1 MYLQDIMMYPMKNY
15 QLLAFLLFS
24 SQILGQ
30 PFIGQREITNYEK
43 KKYNAGTKNWQIQQ
57 DKQGR
62 MYFANNEGVLS
73 FDGNYWELYP
83 LPNKTIVWSVE
94 MVNNQLFV
102 GGQDEMGF
110 LSPDKSGQLSFHS
123 LKSYLDESD
132 QKFAD
137 IWNIVNVGDD
147 IFFRSIS
154 RLFKWN
160 KGKMKVYQPNS
171 TWFFLGK
178 FQSKVIAHDEAR
190 GIMIYKNGN
199 WELFIKKQELPE
211 NFYITSISDYT
222 PGSSIITTSKNG
234 LFKLTEEGIKPLTIK
249 GINNKDH
256 FTSIVKVDEFN
267 YVLGTY
273 NNGVYLFNEKNEV
286 IESFTKQ
293 EGLQNNNLRS
303 LYIDKSK
310 NIWMGLNNGISFIPF
325 NNAIKDINPVDFRD
339 GSGYSMA
346 VHNNHM
352 YFASS
357 NGVYEL
363 PFENKKDL
371 SFLKNNLTNI
381 SEGQTW
387 KLGILNNQLYAG
399 KEDGLYQIENRS
411 AKVVDKK
418 SGYWTFETLSNKQ
431 NITVTGSYEQVR
443 LFEQK
448 EGKWNDLGN
457 IKSFSGSARFLAIDT
472 NNYIWVSH
480 PYRGVYKISLKDST
494 TKLYTSDHGLP
505 STLNNHV
512 YKIKNKVLIATE
524 KGIFEYNELRDNF
537 EVSSYYK
544 NIYGEKS
551 VRYLKEDVQGNIWFV
566 EDKNLGVIDL
576 SGKKPTII
584 YIPELNGNIL
594 SGFEN
599 VYSYDNYNTFI
610 GGQKGFYQ
618 INFEKYKEN
627 TIPLK
632 ILIRKVKIKGDVD
645 SVLFGG
651 YNQDIN
657 EDQSLSSLGKAKVKF
672 QLNSFHFEYVAP
684 LFEQQ
689 INLEYSYRL
698 KGFDKTWS
706 NWNKK
711 TEKDYT
717 NLPAGNYTFEVKA
730 RNSLNNESPITSYNF
745 EVLAP
750 WYFNFWSICFY
761 GFLLFVLLYLFY
773 KLQAKKYLNRYQ
785 EQQKELELKHQFEL
799 EKTEKELIQLKNEKL
814 ETEIE
819 FKNSELAS
827 SAMNLVQKKEFILKI
842 KETLQHLNKNERE
855 SMDSV
860 DLKKLL
866 RSLSEEE
873 KLNDEWE
880 QFSIH
885 FNNVHGDFLIK
896 LSEKYPT
903 LKAHELKLSA
913 YLRMNL
919 TSKEIAQL
927 MSISVRGVEISRYRL
942 RKKLNIPT
950 ETNLF
955 QFLFEI

>member
-1 MYLQDIMMYPMKNY
+1 MYSMKNY

-43 KKYNAGTKNWQIQQ
+43 KKYNAGTQNWQIQQ

-83 LPNKTIVWSVE
+83 LPNKTIVWSIE
-94 MVNNQLFV
+94 MANNKLFV
-102 GGQDEMGF
+102 GGQDEIGY
-110 LSPDKSGQLSFHS
+110 LSPNDGGQLVFHS
-123 LKSYLDESD
+123 LKSLLDESD

-137 IWNIVNVGDD
+137 IWNIVHVGED

-154 RLFKWN
+154 RLFKLN
-160 KGKMKVYQPNS
+160 KGKMKVYQPSS

-178 FQSKVIAHDEAR
+178 FQNKVIAHDETR
-190 GIMIYKNGN
+190 GIMMYKNGN
-199 WELFIKKQELPE
+199 WEVFIKKQDLPE

-222 PGSSIITTSKNG
+222 QGSSIITTSKNG
-234 LFKLTEEGIKPLTIK
+234 LFQLTEEGIKPLTIK
-249 GINNKDH
+249 GVNNNQH
-256 FTSIVKVDEFN
+256 FTSVVKIDEFN
-267 YVLGTY
+267 YILGTY
-273 NNGVYLFNEKNEV
+273 NNGLYLFNEKNEV
-286 IESFTKQ
+286 IESFSKQ

-303 LYIDKSK
+303 LYVDKSK

-325 NNAIKDINPVDFRD
+325 NNAIKDINPVNFGD

-346 VHNNHM
+346 VHKNHM

-357 NGVYEL
+357 NGTFEL

-371 SFLKNNLTNI
+371 SYLKNDLTNI

-399 KEDGLYQIENRS
+399 KEDGLYQIENKN

-418 SGYWTFETLSNKQ
+418 SGYWIFETLSNKQ
-431 NITVTGSYEQVR
+431 NIVVTGSYEQVR
-443 LFEQK
+443 LFDHN
-448 EGKWNDLGN
+448 EGQLKDIGN
-457 IKSFSGSARFLAIDT
+457 IKSFAGSARFLATDADQH
-472 NNYIWVSH
+472 IWISH
-480 PYRGVYKISLKDST
+480 PYRGVYKINLKDSS
-494 TKLYTSDHGLP
+494 TKLYTSDQGLP

-524 KGIFEYNELRDNF
+524 RGIFEYNEVNDRF
-537 EVSSYYK
+537 EISSYYK
-544 NIYGEKS
+544 KIYGDKS
-551 VRYLKEDVQGNIWFV
+551 VRYLKEDVLGNIWFV
-566 EDKNLGVIDL
+566 QDKNLGVIDL
-576 SGKKPTII
+576 SGPKPSIV

-599 VYSYDNYNTFI
+599 VYSYDKYNTFI

-627 TIPLK
+627 ISPLK
-632 ILIRKVKIKGDVD
+632 IFIRNVKIKGDVD

-651 YNQDIN
+651 YHGDIN
-657 EDQSLSSLGKAKVKF
+657 EEQSLSNIGNAKVAY
-672 QLNSFHFEYVAP
+672 QLNSFHFEYVSP
-684 LFEQQ
+684 FFEQQ
-689 INLEYSYRL
+689 TNLEYSYRL

-706 NWNKK
+706 DWNKK

-717 NLPAGNYTFEVKA
+717 NLSIGYYVFEVKA
-730 RNSLNNESPITSYNF
+730 RNNLNNESPVTSYIF
-745 EVLAP
+745 QVLPP
-750 WYFNFWSICFY
+750 WYFNIWSIAFY
-761 GFLLFVLLYLFY
+761 GILLFILIYLLY
-773 KLQAKKYLNRYQ
+773 KLQAKKYSKRYQ
-785 EQQKELELKHQFEL
+785 EQQKELELKHQIEL
-799 EKTEKELIQLKNEKL
+799 EKTDKELIQLKNEKL

-842 KETLQHLNKNERE
+842 KETLQHLNKSEKE
-855 SMDSV
+855 SMDSQ

-896 LSEKYPT
+896 LSEKYPI

>member
-1 MYLQDIMMYPMKNY
+1 MYSMKNY

-43 KKYNAGTKNWQIQQ
+43 KKYNAGTQNWQIQQ

-73 FDGNYWELYP
+73 FDGNYWALYP
-83 LPNKTIVWSVE
+83 LPNKTIVWSIE
-94 MVNNQLFV
+94 MANNKLFV
-102 GGQDEMGF
+102 GGQDEIGY
-110 LSPDKSGQLSFHS
+110 LSPNDGGQLVFHS
-123 LKSYLDESD
+123 LKSLLDESD

-137 IWNIVNVGDD
+137 IWNIVHVGED

-154 RLFKWN
+154 RLFKLN
-160 KGKMKVYQPNS
+160 KGKMKVYQPSS

-178 FQSKVIAHDEAR
+178 FQNKVIAHDETR
-190 GIMIYKNGN
+190 GIMMYKNGN
-199 WELFIKKQELPE
+199 WEVFIKKQDLPE

-222 PGSSIITTSKNG
+222 QGSSIITTSKNG
-234 LFKLTEEGIKPLTIK
+234 LFQLTEEGIKPLTIK
-249 GINNKDH
+249 GVNNNQH
-256 FTSIVKVDEFN
+256 FTSVVKIDEFN
-267 YVLGTY
+267 YILGTY
-273 NNGVYLFNEKNEV
+273 NNGLYLFNEKNEV

-293 EGLQNNNLRS
+293 EGLQNNNIRS
-303 LYIDKSK
+303 LYVDKSK

-325 NNAIKDINPVDFRD
+325 NNAIKDINPVNFGD

-346 VHNNHM
+346 VHKNHM

-357 NGVYEL
+357 NGTFEL

-371 SFLKNNLTNI
+371 SYLKNDLTNI

-387 KLGILNNQLYAG
+387 KLGMLNNQLYAG
-399 KEDGLYQIENRS
+399 KEDGLYQIENRN

-418 SGYWTFETLSNKQ
+418 SGYWIFETLSNKQ
-431 NITVTGSYEQVR
+431 NIVVTGSYEQVR
-443 LFEQK
+443 LFDYN
-448 EGKWNDLGN
+448 EGQLKDIGN
-457 IKSFSGSARFLAIDT
+457 IKSFAGSARFLATDADQ
-472 NNYIWVSH
+472 NIWISH
-480 PYRGVYKISLKDST
+480 PYRGVYKINLKDSS
-494 TKLYTSDHGLP
+494 TKLYTSDQGLP

-524 KGIFEYNELRDNF
+524 RGIFEYNEVNDRF
-537 EVSSYYK
+537 EMSSYYK
-544 NIYGEKS
+544 KIYGDKS
-551 VRYLKEDVQGNIWFV
+551 VRYLKEDVLGNIWFV
-566 EDKNLGVIDL
+566 QDKNLGVIDL
-576 SGKKPTII
+576 SGPKPSIV

-599 VYSYDNYNTFI
+599 VYSYDKYNTFI

-627 TIPLK
+627 ISPLK
-632 ILIRKVKIKGDVD
+632 IFIRNVKIKGDVD

-651 YNQDIN
+651 YHGDIN
-657 EDQSLSSLGKAKVKF
+657 EEQSLSNIGNAKVAY
-672 QLNSFHFEYVAP
+672 QLNSFHFEYVSP
-684 LFEQQ
+684 FFEQQ
-689 INLEYSYRL
+689 TNLEYSYRL

-706 NWNKK
+706 DWNKK

-717 NLPAGNYTFEVKA
+717 NLSIGYYVFEVKA
-730 RNSLNNESPITSYNF
+730 RNNLNNESPVTSYIF
-745 EVLAP
+745 QVLPP
-750 WYFNFWSICFY
+750 WYFNIWSITFY
-761 GFLLFVLLYLFY
+761 GILLFILIYLLY
-773 KLQAKKYLNRYQ
+773 KLQAKKYSKRYQ
-785 EQQKELELKHQFEL
+785 EQQKELELKHQIEL
-799 EKTEKELIQLKNEKL
+799 EKTDKELIQLKNEKL

-842 KETLQHLNKNERE
+842 KETLQHLNKSEKE
-855 SMDSV
+855 SMDSQ

-896 LSEKYPT
+896 LSEKYPI

>member
-627 TIPLK
+627 TIQLK

-730 RNSLNNESPITSYNF
+730 RNNLNNESPITSYNF

>member
-381 SEGQTW
+381 SEGKTW

-443 LFEQK
+443 LF
-448 EGKWNDLGN
+448 
-457 IKSFSGSARFLAIDT
+457 
-472 NNYIWVSH
+472 
-480 PYRGVYKISLKDST
+480 
-494 TKLYTSDHGLP
+494 
-505 STLNNHV
+505 
-512 YKIKNKVLIATE
+512 
-524 KGIFEYNELRDNF
+524 
-537 EVSSYYK
+537 
-544 NIYGEKS
+544 
-551 VRYLKEDVQGNIWFV
+551 
-566 EDKNLGVIDL
+566 
-576 SGKKPTII
+576 
-584 YIPELNGNIL
+584 
-594 SGFEN
+594 
-599 VYSYDNYNTFI
+599 
-610 GGQKGFYQ
+610 
-618 INFEKYKEN
+618 
-627 TIPLK
+627 
-632 ILIRKVKIKGDVD
+632 
-645 SVLFGG
+645 
-651 YNQDIN
+651 
-657 EDQSLSSLGKAKVKF
+657 
-672 QLNSFHFEYVAP
+672 
-684 LFEQQ
+684 
-689 INLEYSYRL
+689 
-698 KGFDKTWS
+698 
-706 NWNKK
+706 
-711 TEKDYT
+711 
-717 NLPAGNYTFEVKA
+717 
-730 RNSLNNESPITSYNF
+730 
-745 EVLAP
+745 
-750 WYFNFWSICFY
+750 
-761 GFLLFVLLYLFY
+761 
-773 KLQAKKYLNRYQ
+773 
-785 EQQKELELKHQFEL
+785 
-799 EKTEKELIQLKNEKL
+799 
-814 ETEIE
+814 
-819 FKNSELAS
+819 
-827 SAMNLVQKKEFILKI
+827 
-842 KETLQHLNKNERE
+842 
-855 SMDSV
+855 
-860 DLKKLL
+860 
-866 RSLSEEE
+866 
-873 KLNDEWE
+873 
-880 QFSIH
+880 
-885 FNNVHGDFLIK
+885 
-896 LSEKYPT
+896 
-903 LKAHELKLSA
+903 
-913 YLRMNL
+913 
-919 TSKEIAQL
+919 
-927 MSISVRGVEISRYRL
+927 
-942 RKKLNIPT
+942 
-950 ETNLF
+950 
-955 QFLFEI
+955 

>member
-1 MYLQDIMMYPMKNY
+1 MKNY

-43 KKYNAGTKNWQIQQ
+43 KKYNAGTQNWQIQQ

-83 LPNKTIVWSVE
+83 LPNKTIVWSIE
-94 MVNNQLFV
+94 MANNKLFV
-102 GGQDEMGF
+102 GGQDEIGY
-110 LSPDKSGQLSFHS
+110 LSPNDGGQLVFHS
-123 LKSYLDESD
+123 LKSLLDESD

-137 IWNIVNVGDD
+137 IWNIVHVGED

-154 RLFKWN
+154 RLFKLN
-160 KGKMKVYQPNS
+160 KGKMKVYQPSS

-178 FQSKVIAHDEAR
+178 FQNKVIAHDETR
-190 GIMIYKNGN
+190 GIMMYKNGN
-199 WELFIKKQELPE
+199 WEVFIKKQDLPE

-222 PGSSIITTSKNG
+222 QGSSIITTSKNG
-234 LFKLTEEGIKPLTIK
+234 LFQLTEEGIKTLTIK
-249 GINNKDH
+249 GVNNNQH
-256 FTSIVKVDEFN
+256 FTSVVKIDEFN
-267 YVLGTY
+267 YILGTY
-273 NNGVYLFNEKNEV
+273 NNGLYLFNEKNEV
-286 IESFTKQ
+286 IESFSKQ

-325 NNAIKDINPVDFRD
+325 NNAIKDINPVNFGD

-346 VHNNHM
+346 VHKNHM

-357 NGVYEL
+357 NGTFEM

-371 SFLKNNLTNI
+371 SYLKNDLTNI

-387 KLGILNNQLYAG
+387 KLGMLNNQLYAG
-399 KEDGLYQIENRS
+399 KEDGLYQIENRN

-418 SGYWTFETLSNKQ
+418 SGYWIFETLSNKQ
-431 NITVTGSYEQVR
+431 NIIVTGSYEQVR
-443 LFEQK
+443 LFDHN
-448 EGKWNDLGN
+448 EGQLKDIGN
-457 IKSFSGSARFLAIDT
+457 IKSFAGSARFLATDADQH
-472 NNYIWVSH
+472 IWISH
-480 PYRGVYKISLKDST
+480 PYRGVYKINLKDSS
-494 TKLYTSDHGLP
+494 TKLYTSDQGLP

-524 KGIFEYNELRDNF
+524 RGIFEYNEVNDRF
-537 EVSSYYK
+537 EISSYYK
-544 NIYGEKS
+544 KIYGDKS
-551 VRYLKEDVQGNIWFV
+551 VRYLKEDVLGNIWFV
-566 EDKNLGVIDL
+566 QDKNLGVIDL
-576 SGKKPTII
+576 SGPKPSIV

-599 VYSYDNYNTFI
+599 VYSYDKYNTFI

-627 TIPLK
+627 ISPLK
-632 ILIRKVKIKGDVD
+632 IFIRNVKIKGDVD

-651 YNQDIN
+651 YHGDIN
-657 EDQSLSSLGKAKVKF
+657 EEKSLPNIGNAKVAYK
-672 QLNSFHFEYVAP
+672 LNSFHFEYVSP
-684 LFEQQ
+684 FFEQQ
-689 INLEYSYRL
+689 TNLEYSYRL

-706 NWNKK
+706 DWNKK

-717 NLPAGNYTFEVKA
+717 NLSIGYYVFEVKA
-730 RNSLNNESPITSYNF
+730 RNNLNNESPVTSYIF
-745 EVLAP
+745 QVLPP
-750 WYFNFWSICFY
+750 WYFNIWSIAFY
-761 GFLLFVLLYLFY
+761 GILLFILIYLLY
-773 KLQAKKYLNRYQ
+773 KLQAKKYSKRYQ
-785 EQQKELELKHQFEL
+785 EQQKELELKHQIEL
-799 EKTEKELIQLKNEKL
+799 EKTDKELIQLKNEKL

-842 KETLQHLNKNERE
+842 KETLQHLNKSEKE
-855 SMDSV
+855 SMDSQ

-896 LSEKYPT
+896 LSEKYPI

>member
-1 MYLQDIMMYPMKNY
+1 MYSMKNY

-43 KKYNAGTKNWQIQQ
+43 KKYNAGTQNWQIQQ

-83 LPNKTIVWSVE
+83 LPNKTIVWSIE
-94 MVNNQLFV
+94 MANNKLFV
-102 GGQDEMGF
+102 GGQDEIGY
-110 LSPDKSGQLSFHS
+110 LSPNDGGQLVFHS
-123 LKSYLDESD
+123 LKSLLDESD

-137 IWNIVNVGDD
+137 IWNIVHVGED

-160 KGKMKVYQPNS
+160 KGKMKVYQPSS

-178 FQSKVIAHDEAR
+178 FQNKVIAHDETR
-190 GIMIYKNGN
+190 GIMMYKNGN
-199 WELFIKKQELPE
+199 WEVFIKKQDLPE

-222 PGSSIITTSKNG
+222 QGSSIITTSKNG
-234 LFKLTEEGIKPLTIK
+234 LFQLTEEGIKPLTIK
-249 GINNKDH
+249 GVNNNQH
-256 FTSIVKVDEFN
+256 FTSVVKIDEFN
-267 YVLGTY
+267 YILGTY
-273 NNGVYLFNEKNEV
+273 NNGLYLFNEKNEV
-286 IESFTKQ
+286 IESFSKQ
-293 EGLQNNNLRS
+293 EGLQNSNLRS

-325 NNAIKDINPVDFRD
+325 NNAIKDINPVNFGD

-346 VHNNHM
+346 VHKNHM

-357 NGVYEL
+357 NGTFEM

-371 SFLKNNLTNI
+371 SYLKNDLTNI

-399 KEDGLYQIENRS
+399 KEDGLYQIENKN

-418 SGYWTFETLSNKQ
+418 SGYWIFETLSNKQ
-431 NITVTGSYEQVR
+431 NIVVTGSYEQVR
-443 LFEQK
+443 LFNHN
-448 EGKWNDLGN
+448 EGQLKDIGN
-457 IKSFSGSARFLAIDT
+457 IKSFAGSARFLATDADQ
-472 NNYIWVSH
+472 NIWISH
-480 PYRGVYKISLKDST
+480 PYRGVYKINLKDSS
-494 TKLYTSDHGLP
+494 TKLYTSDQGLP

-524 KGIFEYNELRDNF
+524 RGIFEYNEVNDRF
-537 EVSSYYK
+537 EISSYYK
-544 NIYGEKS
+544 KIYGDKS
-551 VRYLKEDVQGNIWFV
+551 VRYLKEDVLGNIWFV
-566 EDKNLGVIDL
+566 QDKNLGVIDL
-576 SGKKPTII
+576 SGPKPSIV

-599 VYSYDNYNTFI
+599 VYSYDKYNTFI

-627 TIPLK
+627 ISPLK
-632 ILIRKVKIKGDVD
+632 IFIRNVKIKGDVD

-651 YNQDIN
+651 YHGDIN
-657 EDQSLSSLGKAKVKF
+657 EEQSLSNIGNAKVAY
-672 QLNSFHFEYVAP
+672 QLNSFHFEYVSP
-684 LFEQQ
+684 FFEQQ
-689 INLEYSYRL
+689 TNLEYSYRL

-706 NWNKK
+706 DWNKK

-717 NLPAGNYTFEVKA
+717 NLSIGYYVFEVKA
-730 RNSLNNESPITSYNF
+730 RNNLNNESPVTSYIF
-745 EVLAP
+745 QVLPP
-750 WYFNFWSICFY
+750 WYFNIWSITFY
-761 GFLLFVLLYLFY
+761 GILLFILIYLLY
-773 KLQAKKYLNRYQ
+773 KLQAKKYSKRYQ
-785 EQQKELELKHQFEL
+785 EQQKELELKHQIEL
-799 EKTEKELIQLKNEKL
+799 EKTDKELVQLKNEKL

-842 KETLQHLNKNERE
+842 KETLQHLNKSEKE
-855 SMDSV
+855 SMDSQ

-896 LSEKYPT
+896 LSEKYPI

>member
-1 MYLQDIMMYPMKNY
+1 MYSMKNY

-43 KKYNAGTKNWQIQQ
+43 KKYNAGTQNWQIQQ

-83 LPNKTIVWSVE
+83 LPNKTIVWSIE
-94 MVNNQLFV
+94 MANNKLFV
-102 GGQDEMGF
+102 GGQDEIGY
-110 LSPDKSGQLSFHS
+110 LSPNDGGQLVFHS
-123 LKSYLDESD
+123 LKSLLDESD

-137 IWNIVNVGDD
+137 IWNIVHVGED

-160 KGKMKVYQPNS
+160 KGKMKVYQPSS

-178 FQSKVIAHDEAR
+178 FQNKVIAHDETR
-190 GIMIYKNGN
+190 GIMMYKNGN
-199 WELFIKKQELPE
+199 LEVFIKKQDLPE

-222 PGSSIITTSKNG
+222 QGSSIITTSKNG
-234 LFKLTEEGIKPLTIK
+234 LFQLTEEGIKPLTIK
-249 GINNKDH
+249 GVNNNQH
-256 FTSIVKVDEFN
+256 FTSVVKIDEFN
-267 YVLGTY
+267 YILGTY
-273 NNGVYLFNEKNEV
+273 NNGLYLFNEKNEV
-286 IESFTKQ
+286 IESFSKQ
-293 EGLQNNNLRS
+293 EGLQNSNLRS

-325 NNAIKDINPVDFRD
+325 NNAIKDINPVNFGD

-346 VHNNHM
+346 VHKNHM

-357 NGVYEL
+357 NGTFEM

-371 SFLKNNLTNI
+371 SYLKNDLTNI

-399 KEDGLYQIENRS
+399 KEDGLYQIENKN

-418 SGYWTFETLSNKQ
+418 SGYWIFETLSNKQ
-431 NITVTGSYEQVR
+431 NIVVTGSYEQVR
-443 LFEQK
+443 LFNHN
-448 EGKWNDLGN
+448 EGQLKDIGN
-457 IKSFSGSARFLAIDT
+457 IKSFAGSARFLATDADQH
-472 NNYIWVSH
+472 IWISH
-480 PYRGVYKISLKDST
+480 PYRGVYKINLKDSS
-494 TKLYTSDHGLP
+494 TKLYTSDQGLP

-524 KGIFEYNELRDNF
+524 RGIFEYNEVNDRF
-537 EVSSYYK
+537 EISSYYK
-544 NIYGEKS
+544 KIYGDKS
-551 VRYLKEDVQGNIWFV
+551 VRYLKEDVLGNIWFV
-566 EDKNLGVIDL
+566 QDKNLGVIDL
-576 SGKKPTII
+576 SGPKPSIV

-599 VYSYDNYNTFI
+599 VYSYDKYNTFI

-627 TIPLK
+627 ISPLK
-632 ILIRKVKIKGDVD
+632 IFIRNVKIKGDVD

-651 YNQDIN
+651 YHGDIN
-657 EDQSLSSLGKAKVKF
+657 EEQSLSNIGNAKVAY
-672 QLNSFHFEYVAP
+672 QLNSFHFEYVSP
-684 LFEQQ
+684 FFEQQ
-689 INLEYSYRL
+689 TNLEYSYRL

-706 NWNKK
+706 DWNKK

-717 NLPAGNYTFEVKA
+717 NLSIGYYVFEVKA
-730 RNSLNNESPITSYNF
+730 RNNLNNESPVTSYIF
-745 EVLAP
+745 QVLPP
-750 WYFNFWSICFY
+750 WYFNIWSITFY
-761 GFLLFVLLYLFY
+761 GILLFILIYLLY
-773 KLQAKKYLNRYQ
+773 KLQAKKYSKRYQ
-785 EQQKELELKHQFEL
+785 EQQKELELKHQIEL
-799 EKTEKELIQLKNEKL
+799 EKTDKELIQLKNEKL

-842 KETLQHLNKNERE
+842 KETLQHLNKSEKE
-855 SMDSV
+855 SMDSQ

-896 LSEKYPT
+896 LSEKYPI

>member
-1 MYLQDIMMYPMKNY
+1 MKNY

-43 KKYNAGTKNWQIQQ
+43 KKYNAGTQNWQIQQ

-83 LPNKTIVWSVE
+83 LPNKTIVWSIE
-94 MVNNQLFV
+94 MANNKLFV
-102 GGQDEMGF
+102 GGQDEIGY
-110 LSPDKSGQLSFHS
+110 LSPNDGGQLVFHS
-123 LKSYLDESD
+123 LKSLLDESD

-137 IWNIVNVGDD
+137 IWNIVHVGED

-154 RLFKWN
+154 RLFKLN
-160 KGKMKVYQPNS
+160 KGKMKVYQPSS

-178 FQSKVIAHDEAR
+178 FQNKVIAHDETR
-190 GIMIYKNGN
+190 GIMMYKNGN
-199 WELFIKKQELPE
+199 WEVFIKKQDLPE

-222 PGSSIITTSKNG
+222 QGSSIITTSKNG
-234 LFKLTEEGIKPLTIK
+234 LFQLTEEGIKTLTIK
-249 GINNKDH
+249 GVNNNQH
-256 FTSIVKVDEFN
+256 FTSIVKIDEFN
-267 YVLGTY
+267 YILGTY
-273 NNGVYLFNEKNEV
+273 NNGLYLFNEKNEV
-286 IESFTKQ
+286 IESFSKQ

-303 LYIDKSK
+303 LYVDKSK

-325 NNAIKDINPVDFRD
+325 NNAIKDINPVNFGD

-346 VHNNHM
+346 VHKNHM

-357 NGVYEL
+357 NGTFEL

-371 SFLKNNLTNI
+371 SYLKNDLTNI

-399 KEDGLYQIENRS
+399 KEDGLYQIENKN

-418 SGYWTFETLSNKQ
+418 SGYWIFETLSNKQ
-431 NITVTGSYEQVR
+431 NIVVTGSYEQVR
-443 LFEQK
+443 LFDHN
-448 EGKWNDLGN
+448 EGQLKDIGN
-457 IKSFSGSARFLAIDT
+457 IKSFAGSARFLATDADQH
-472 NNYIWVSH
+472 IWISH
-480 PYRGVYKISLKDST
+480 PYRGVYKINLKDSS
-494 TKLYTSDHGLP
+494 TKLYTSDQGLP

-524 KGIFEYNELRDNF
+524 RGIFEYNEVNDRF
-537 EVSSYYK
+537 EISSYYK
-544 NIYGEKS
+544 KIYGDKS
-551 VRYLKEDVQGNIWFV
+551 VRYLKEDVLGNIWFV
-566 EDKNLGVIDL
+566 QDKNLGVIDL
-576 SGKKPTII
+576 SGPKPSIV

-599 VYSYDNYNTFI
+599 VYSYDKYNTFI

-627 TIPLK
+627 ISPLK
-632 ILIRKVKIKGDVD
+632 IFIRNVKIKGDVD

-651 YNQDIN
+651 YHGDIN
-657 EDQSLSSLGKAKVKF
+657 EEQSLSNIGNAKVAY
-672 QLNSFHFEYVAP
+672 QLNSFHFEYVSP
-684 LFEQQ
+684 FFEQQ
-689 INLEYSYRL
+689 TNLEYSYRL

-706 NWNKK
+706 DWNKK

-717 NLPAGNYTFEVKA
+717 NLSIGYYVFEVKA
-730 RNSLNNESPITSYNF
+730 RNNLNNESPVTSYIF
-745 EVLAP
+745 QVLPP
-750 WYFNFWSICFY
+750 WYFNIWSIAFY
-761 GFLLFVLLYLFY
+761 GILLFILIYLLY
-773 KLQAKKYLNRYQ
+773 KLQAKKYSKRYQ
-785 EQQKELELKHQFEL
+785 EQQKELELKHQIEL
-799 EKTEKELIQLKNEKL
+799 EKTDKELIQLKNEKL

-842 KETLQHLNKNERE
+842 KETLQHLNKSEKE
-855 SMDSV
+855 SMDSQ

-896 LSEKYPT
+896 LSEKYPI

>member
-1 MYLQDIMMYPMKNY
+1 MMYPMKNY

-43 KKYNAGTKNWQIQQ
+43 KKYNAGTQNWQIQQ

-94 MVNNQLFV
+94 MANNQLFV

-160 KGKMKVYQPNS
+160 KGKMKVYQPSS

-178 FQSKVIAHDEAR
+178 FQNKVIAHDEAR

-249 GINNKDH
+249 GINNKVH

-286 IESFTKQ
+286 IENFTKQ

-357 NGVYEL
+357 NGVFEL

-387 KLGILNNQLYAG
+387 KLGILNDQLYAG
-399 KEDGLYQIENRS
+399 KEDGLYQIENRN

-418 SGYWTFETLSNKQ
+418 SGYWIFETLSNKQ
-431 NITVTGSYEQVR
+431 NIAVTGSYEQVR

-472 NNYIWVSH
+472 NNYVWVSH
-480 PYRGVYKISLKDST
+480 PYRGVYKISLKDSS

-524 KGIFEYNELRDNF
+524 KGIFEYNEARDNF
-537 EVSSYYK
+537 EISSYYK

-627 TIPLK
+627 IIPLK
-632 ILIRKVKIKGDVD
+632 ILIRKVRIKGDVD

-657 EDQSLSSLGKAKVKF
+657 EDQSLSGLGKAKVKF

-730 RNSLNNESPITSYNF
+730 RNNLNNESPITSYNF

-785 EQQKELELKHQFEL
+785 EQQKELELKHQIEL

-842 KETLQHLNKNERE
+842 KETLQHLNKNEKE

>member
-1 MYLQDIMMYPMKNY
+1 MYSMKNY

-30 PFIGQREITNYEK
+30 PFIGQREIINYEK
-43 KKYNAGTKNWQIQQ
+43 KKYNAGMQNWQIQQ

-73 FDGNYWELYP
+73 FDGNYWALYP
-83 LPNKTIVWSVE
+83 LPNKTIVWSIE
-94 MVNNQLFV
+94 MANNKLFV
-102 GGQDEMGF
+102 GGQDEIGY
-110 LSPDKSGQLSFHS
+110 LSPDYGGQLVFHS
-123 LKSYLDESD
+123 LKSLLDESD

-137 IWNIVNVGDD
+137 IWNIVHVGED

-160 KGKMKVYQPNS
+160 KGKMKVYQPSS

-178 FQSKVIAHDEAR
+178 FQNKVIAHDETR
-190 GIMIYKNGN
+190 GIMMYKNGN
-199 WELFIKKQELPE
+199 WEVFIKKQDLPE

-222 PGSSIITTSKNG
+222 QGSSIITTSKNG
-234 LFKLTEEGIKPLTIK
+234 LFQLTEEGIKPLTIK
-249 GINNKDH
+249 GVNNNQH
-256 FTSIVKVDEFN
+256 FTSVVKIDEFN
-267 YVLGTY
+267 YILGTY

-286 IESFTKQ
+286 IESFSKQ

-325 NNAIKDINPVDFRD
+325 NNAIKDINPVNFGD

-346 VHNNHM
+346 VHKNHM

-357 NGVYEL
+357 NGTFEL

-371 SFLKNNLTNI
+371 SYLKNDLTNI

-399 KEDGLYQIENRS
+399 KEDGLYQIENRN

-418 SGYWTFETLSNKQ
+418 SGYWIFETLSNKQ
-431 NITVTGSYEQVR
+431 NIAVTGSYEQVR

-448 EGKWNDLGN
+448 EGKLNDLGN
-457 IKSFSGSARFLAIDT
+457 IKSFAGSARFLAIDA

-480 PYRGVYKISLKDST
+480 PYRGVYKINLKDSS
-494 TKLYTSDHGLP
+494 TKLYTSDQGLP

-524 KGIFEYNELRDNF
+524 RGIFEYNEVNDRF
-537 EVSSYYK
+537 EMSSYYK
-544 NIYGEKS
+544 NIYGDKS
-551 VRYLKEDVQGNIWFV
+551 VRYLKEDVLGNIWFV
-566 EDKNLGVIDL
+566 QDKNLGVIDL
-576 SGKKPTII
+576 SGPKPSIV

-599 VYSYDNYNTFI
+599 VYSYDKYNTFI

-627 TIPLK
+627 ISPLK
-632 ILIRKVKIKGDVD
+632 IFIRNVKIKGDAD

-651 YNQDIN
+651 YHGDIN
-657 EDQSLSSLGKAKVKF
+657 EEQSLPNIDNAKVAY
-672 QLNSFHFEYVAP
+672 QLNSFHFEYVSP

-689 INLEYSYRL
+689 TNLEYSYRL

-706 NWNKK
+706 DWNKK

-717 NLPAGNYTFEVKA
+717 NLSIGYYVFEVKA
-730 RNSLNNESPITSYNF
+730 RNNLNNESPVTSYIF
-745 EVLAP
+745 QVLPP
-750 WYFNFWSICFY
+750 WYFNIWSITFY
-761 GFLLFVLLYLFY
+761 GILLFILIYLLY
-773 KLQAKKYLNRYQ
+773 KLQAKKYSKRYQ
-785 EQQKELELKHQFEL
+785 EQQKELELKHQIKL
-799 EKTEKELIQLKNEKL
+799 EKTDKELIQLKNEKL

-842 KETLQHLNKNERE
+842 KETLQHLNKSEKE
-855 SMDSV
+855 SMDSQ

-896 LSEKYPT
+896 LSEKYPI
-903 LKAHELKLSA
+903 LKSHELKLSA

>member
-1 MYLQDIMMYPMKNY
+1 MMYSMKNY

-43 KKYNAGTKNWQIQQ
+43 KKYNAGTQNWQIQQ

-83 LPNKTIVWSVE
+83 LPNKTIVWSIE
-94 MVNNQLFV
+94 MANNKLFV
-102 GGQDEMGF
+102 GGQDEIGY
-110 LSPDKSGQLSFHS
+110 LSPDDGGQLVFHS
-123 LKSYLDESD
+123 LKSLLDESD

-137 IWNIVNVGDD
+137 IWNIVNVGED

-160 KGKMKVYQPNS
+160 KGKMKVYQPSS

-178 FQSKVIAHDEAR
+178 FQNKVIAHDETR
-190 GIMIYKNGN
+190 GIMMYKNGN
-199 WELFIKKQELPE
+199 WEVFIKKQDLPE

-222 PGSSIITTSKNG
+222 QGSSIITTSKNG
-234 LFKLTEEGIKPLTIK
+234 LFQLTEEGIKPLTIK
-249 GINNKDH
+249 GVNNNQH
-256 FTSIVKVDEFN
+256 FTSVVKIDEFN
-267 YVLGTY
+267 YILGTY

-286 IESFTKQ
+286 IESFSKQ

-325 NNAIKDINPVDFRD
+325 NNAIKDINPVNFGD

-346 VHNNHM
+346 VHKNHM

-357 NGVYEL
+357 NGTFEL

-371 SFLKNNLTNI
+371 SYLKNDLTNI

-399 KEDGLYQIENRS
+399 KEDGLYQIENRNT
-411 AKVVDKK
+411 KIVDKK
-418 SGYWTFETLSNKQ
+418 SGYWIFETLSNKQ
-431 NITVTGSYEQVR
+431 NLVVTGSYEQVR
-443 LFEQK
+443 LFNHN
-448 EGKWNDLGN
+448 EGQLKDIGN
-457 IKSFSGSARFLAIDT
+457 IKSFAGSARFLATDADQ
-472 NNYIWVSH
+472 NIWISH
-480 PYRGVYKISLKDST
+480 PYRGVYKINLKDSS
-494 TKLYTSDHGLP
+494 TKLYTSDQGLP

-524 KGIFEYNELRDNF
+524 RGIFEYNEVNNSF
-537 EVSSYYK
+537 EMSSYYK
-544 NIYGEKS
+544 KIYGDKS
-551 VRYLKEDVQGNIWFV
+551 VRYLKEDVLGNIWFV
-566 EDKNLGVIDL
+566 QEKNLGVIDL
-576 SGKKPTII
+576 SGPKPSIV

-599 VYSYDNYNTFI
+599 VYSYDKYNTFI

-627 TIPLK
+627 ISPLK
-632 ILIRKVKIKGDVD
+632 IFIRNVKIKGDID

-651 YNQDIN
+651 YHGNIN
-657 EDQSLSSLGKAKVKF
+657 EEQSLSNIGNAKVAY
-672 QLNSFHFEYVAP
+672 QLNSFHFEYVSP

-689 INLEYSYRL
+689 TNLEYSYRL

-706 NWNKK
+706 DWNKK

-717 NLPAGNYTFEVKA
+717 NLSIGYYVFEVKA
-730 RNSLNNESPITSYNF
+730 RNNLNNESPVTSYIF
-745 EVLAP
+745 QVLPP
-750 WYFNFWSICFY
+750 WYFNIWSITFY
-761 GFLLFVLLYLFY
+761 GILLFILIYLLY
-773 KLQAKKYLNRYQ
+773 KLQAKKYSKRYQ
-785 EQQKELELKHQFEL
+785 EQQKELELKHQIEL
-799 EKTEKELIQLKNEKL
+799 EKTDKELVQLKNEKL

-842 KETLQHLNKNERE
+842 KETLQHLNKSEKE
-855 SMDSV
+855 SMDSQ

-896 LSEKYPT
+896 LSEKYPI